1 MKILNIYQESELLI
15 FEFDQTLDNI
25 KNVYIKNEFD
35 EIMVPQSNIKN
46 KFKINLNEVLE
57 KFSQYDRETIFI
69 LLEKS
74 DGITQSI
81 QKINIKKYE
90 YYIQNFETIIN
101 DETTIT
107 PYITKNGI
115 IQFTLKPEL
124 PISTYFARR
133 HIDKIVINNK
143 QAFLKGKFSI
153 QNSTLEYAHLRI
165 TSRLSE
171 NVIEIPLEPTVF
183 KV

>member
-1 MKILNIYQESELLI
+1 
-15 FEFDQTLDNI
+15 
-25 KNVYIKNEFD
+25 
-35 EIMVPQSNIKN
+35 
-46 KFKINLNEVLE
+46 LE
-57 KFSQYDRETIFI
+57 Q
-69 LLEKS
+69 S

-101 DETTIT
+101 GETTIT

-124 PISTYFARR
+124 PVSTYFARR

-183 KV
+183 NVYQKLNSTSYDFEIDILNELKQYLA